1 MEADRKEILR
11 YLGYGKNQADESVLN
26 LVESCV
32 EELSRAAEPKSISRE
47 FPLTLL
53 PDGEID
59 GGCFKTRSR
68 NLSKNLKDCISV
80 VVFAATLGLGA
91 DHLIQKYTR
100 IQMSRAVVLQAAAAA
115 MIEDYCNEVCTR
127 LRQEYETRGLY
138 LRPRFSPG
146 YGDFPLSCQPALLDG
161 LEAGKRIGIKLTDSF
176 LMMPSKSVTAVMG
189 VGQRPFRCEV
199 RGCGACQRTDCLY
212 RR

>member
-1 MEADRKEILR
+1 METDRKEILR
-11 YLGYGKNQADESVLN
+11 YLGYGRNEADETVLS

-32 EELSRAAEPKSISRE
+32 EELSRGAQPKHISRE
-47 FPLTLL
+47 FPLVMRG
-53 PDGEID
+53 DAID
-59 GGCFKTRSR
+59 GGCFHTRSR
-68 NLSKNLKDCISV
+68 NLAKNLKDCVSV

-100 IQMSRAVVLQAAAAA
+100 FQMSRAVVLQAAAAA
-115 MIEDYCNEVCTR
+115 MIEDYCNEICTG
-127 LRQEYETRGLY
+127 LRQEYESRSLY

-161 LEAGKRIGIKLTDSF
+161 LEAGKRIGIKLTDSL

-189 VGQRPFRCEV
+189 VGARPFRCEV
-199 RGCGACQRTDCLY
+199 RGCEACGKTDCLY